1 MDQYI
6 QFLFRSRLNFTLD
19 LIFKK
24 NINNKMFIILDVYTV
39 GEIMAKTVAKAY
51 WKEEVNCE
59 LSDLGLDEKWSPA

>member
-6 QFLFRSRLNFTLD
+6 VPFLIKDFTLD

-39 GEIMAKTVAKAY
+39 GEIMAKNSGKGIL
-51 WKEEVNCE
+51 EGGGQ
-59 LSDLGLDEKWSPA
+59 L